1 MDDALSS
8 NFEWKKKSFGKKEKF
23 SRRINEKQATYSE
36 EEQKNKITNS
46 IPITNHSSV
55 NAGNNIKKIRKTIRQ
70 VFDEDDEDE
79 DGYISS
85 INIPLFLK
93 EEESIKEESTKSH
106 SLFDGLN
113 DSEKR
118 IVEQKNT
125 IEQMQLQQNASKI
138 AALHKVN
145 YLAKKSG
152 ISPLSD
158 REFSENLQNNGW
170 SEETFKMAI
179 ENYIAPGLKSKKGD
193 LTYAKAQKLMKGL
206 KRLQKIGGI
215 YAAEGMK
222 TNDVIRITNKK
233 YNDERVAKMLLKKT
247 GRKLSRDND
256 KKREK
261 KQNKTKISFKQLL
274 QQKKQQDKTFT
285 KV

>member
-23 SRRINEKQATYSE
+23 SRRINIKQATYSE
-36 EEQKNKITNS
+36 EKQKNQITNS
-46 IPITNHSSV
+46 IPITNHSPITIT
-55 NAGNNIKKIRKTIRQ
+55 NNLRRMRKTIKQ
-70 VFDEDDEDE
+70 ALDEEDDEE
-79 DGYISS
+79 DDYINS
-85 INIPLFLK
+85 INTPLFQK
-93 EEESIKEESTKSH
+93 EEETPESN
-106 SLFDGLN
+106 SLFNALN
-113 DSEKR
+113 DTEKR
-118 IVEQKNT
+118 LVTQNST
-125 IEQMQLQQNASKI
+125 IELMQMQQNASKI

-145 YLAKKSG
+145 YLARKSG
-152 ISPLSD
+152 ISPLNE

-179 ENYIAPGLKSKKGD
+179 EKYIAPNLKSKRGD

-206 KRLQKIGGI
+206 KRLQKMGGI

-233 YNDERVAKMLLKKT
+233 YNDERVAKMLLRKT
-247 GRKLSRDND
+247 GRKLSRNND
-256 KKREK
+256 RKREK
-261 KQNKTKISFKQLL
+261 KQNRTKISFKQLL
-274 QQKKQQDKTFT
+274 QQKQQDKTFT